1 MDVRRWWTT
10 GQDPWVKFVELF
22 LVVNGIAAVIS
33 LLLAPGSEEWFTW
46 TIVPDASARLLA
58 VMYANA
64 VLLGLI
70 ALRQPDW
77 PHARAIVVL
86 FTAFALAAT
95 VMTFFNLAPF
105 RAHPWYHLAYWLGGY
120 FVLVLTAPWILV
132 LQERRHGGRLPV
144 AVPLRGVQRATA
156 ALACAGL
163 AVAGS
168 AFEVSPTDVSTVWPW
183 DVPPLTGRLIGVWL
197 LAGAAAYAWTLWD
210 GDWRRAR
217 PLFLAAPVTGSLL
230 ALVPLLHRGDVRPDA
245 AGELLVF
252 YGLAAIVAAPGLG
265 LVPAP
270 LRVREAA
277 A

>member
-1 MDVRRWWTT
+1 MDARAWWSS

-22 LVVNGIAAVIS
+22 LVANGIAAVIS
-33 LLLAPGSEEWFTW
+33 LTLAPGSEDWFTW

-77 PHARAIVVL
+77 PHARAIFVL
-86 FTAFALAAT
+86 ITFFAVAAT
-95 VMTFFNLAPF
+95 VMTFFNLTPF
-105 RAHPWYHLAYWLGGY
+105 KAHPWYHLAYWLGGY
-120 FVLVLTAPWILV
+120 AVLVLTSPWILV
-132 LQERRHGGRLPV
+132 REERRHGGRLPV
-144 AVPLRGVQRATA
+144 EQPLSRLQRGTGA
-156 ALACAGL
+156 L
-163 AVAGS
+163 AVAGLGVAAVALLIS
-168 AFEVSPTDVSTVWPW
+168 PVRVSDVWPW

-197 LAGAAAYAWTLWD
+197 AAGAVAYAWALWD

-217 PLFLAAPVTGSLL
+217 PLYLAAPVTGLL
-230 ALVPLLHRGDVRPDA
+230 FALIPLLHPGDVRPDA

-252 YGLAAIVAAPGLG
+252 YALAAVIAAPGLG
-265 LVPAP
+265 LATAPA
-270 LRVREAA
+270 LRRAA